1 MVKIEEKNMSTD
13 LKQTKIGRYQNL
25 DIELVTWD
33 CASAEVE
40 LSCACIFEHEMNNR
54 SFSGGLAHLNEA
66 LNGRLDLIR
75 KENWF
80 SAKLNDALLINQTPS
95 TIQASKVL
103 LIGMGAP
110 EEFTLERIETAI
122 KTVVK
127 TAHQLELKSVAFAP
141 SILDTGLNPPAGLN
155 ELMLRI
161 LKEEL
166 DKHHQLY
173 LQNLVKKSEI
183 ERWVFD
189 AGFQNYEAKAEQYI
203 ASFAKV
209 FTQDEF

>member
-1 MVKIEEKNMSTD
+1 MSTD
-13 LKQTKIGRYQNL
+13 LKQTKIGHYQNL

-40 LSCACIFEHEMNNR
+40 LSCACVFEHEMDNR
-54 SFSGGLAHLNEA
+54 SFSGGLAHLDDA
-66 LNGRLDLIR
+66 LNGRLYEIR
-75 KENWF
+75 KNNWF

-103 LIGMGAP
+103 LIGMGDP
-110 EEFTLERIETAI
+110 EDFTLERIETAI

-155 ELMLRI
+155 ELMLRS

-166 DKHHQLY
+166 DRHTQLY

-189 AGFQNYEAKAEQYI
+189 AGFQNYDVKAEQYI
-203 ASFAKV
+203 RSFAKI
-209 FTQDEF
+209 FTED

>member
-1 MVKIEEKNMSTD
+1 MSTD
-13 LKQTKIGRYQNL
+13 LKQTKIGHYQNL
-25 DIELVTWD
+25 NIDLVTWD
-33 CASAEVE
+33 CTTAEVD

-54 SFSGGLAHLNEA
+54 SFSGGLAHLDDA
-66 LNGRLDLIR
+66 LNRRLNEIR
-75 KENWF
+75 KNNWF

-110 EEFTLERIETAI
+110 EDFTLEKIGTAI
-122 KTVVK
+122 KTAVK

-155 ELMLRI
+155 ELMLKA

-166 DKHHQLY
+166 DLHTQLY

-183 ERWVFD
+183 ERWAFD
-189 AGFQNYEAKAEQYI
+189 SGFQNYEAKAEQYI
-203 ASFAKV
+203 TSFAKI
-209 FTQDEF
+209 FSED

>member
-1 MVKIEEKNMSTD
+1 MVKIEEKNMSRD
-13 LKQTKIGRYQNL
+13 LKQTNIGCYQNL
-25 DIELVTWD
+25 NIELVTWD

-40 LSCACIFEHEMNNR
+40 LSCACIFEHEMNNL
-54 SFSGGLAHLNEA
+54 SFSGGLAHLDDA
-66 LNGRLDLIR
+66 LNGRLNVIR
-75 KENWF
+75 KNKWF
-80 SAKLNDALLINQTPS
+80 SAKLNDVLLINQTPS

-103 LIGMGAP
+103 LVGMGAP

-155 ELMLRI
+155 EVMLQV

-166 DKHHQLY
+166 DRHHQLY
-173 LQNLVKKSEI
+173 LQKLVKKSEI

-209 FTQDEF
+209 FTQDEL

>member
-1 MVKIEEKNMSTD
+1 MSTD

-40 LSCACIFEHEMNNR
+40 LSCACIFEHEMNNL
-54 SFSGGLAHLNEA
+54 SFSGGLAHLDEA
-66 LNGRLDLIR
+66 LNGRLNEIR
-75 KENWF
+75 KNNWF

-95 TIQASKVL
+95 TIQATKVL

-110 EEFTLERIETAI
+110 EEFTLERIEIAI
-122 KTVVK
+122 KTVVR

-155 ELMLRI
+155 ELMLRS

>member
-13 LKQTKIGRYQNL
+13 LKQTKIGHYQNL

-54 SFSGGLAHLNEA
+54 SFSGGLAHLDEA

-75 KENWF
+75 KNNWF
-80 SAKLNDALLINQTPS
+80 SAKLNDVLLINQTP
-95 TIQASKVL
+95 TKIQASKVL

-127 TAHQLELKSVAFAP
+127 TAHQLELNSVAFAP